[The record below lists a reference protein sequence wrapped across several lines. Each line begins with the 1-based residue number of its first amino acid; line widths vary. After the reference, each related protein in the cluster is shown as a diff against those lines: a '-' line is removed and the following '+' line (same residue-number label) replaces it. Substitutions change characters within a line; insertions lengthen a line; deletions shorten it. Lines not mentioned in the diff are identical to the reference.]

1 MKNEKLNSLI
11 HKLVELKTETDH
23 IKGFLFKDNDLYYI
37 KPIEVYL
44 GSAKETVKHYL
55 SESDAFFIEFCESPK
70 LMKVSMKSWHYR
82 LMKYVLGKYVPTPQT
97 MQNGCPY
104 FWLLIFSMLVVP
116 FKFAFKGLLSFFL
129 GFPYLFWKAVESL
142 AYITLRAIPEEKA
155 DSINYHG
162 NQYRGRY
169 DVPIFASV
177 YFKKSRKSF
186 IETYIRAKYGITKE
200 SNPIEYQEKVDA
212 LSLLRREAYKK
223 NRNLANK
230 IRLEKHYA
238 ERKRLEEIESIRNEK
253 RILRQ
258 KRNELFWK
266 PVNEKLAKI
275 KKSISNTLTFDYKR
289 SPIIKRTKQ
298 FIGLLISLIVLVVAS
313 IIVMMATTT
322 TIAIIDGIGYLLAN
336 YAGIIL
342 TIFVGMILACILIA
356 AGYFLYNWIQGLVGK
371 YEVGKKIWYVEGV
384 LHAIWYPMQH
394 LAKFLFYAIYYVFYK
409 PLYFIIFTILYEKII
424 INSGLFL
431 WNMLKAYNAII
442 MGSLGIFGEY
452 FGASKKDYCP
462 GLEWVDTDDE

>member
-11 HKLVELKTETDH
+11 HKLVELKNETNH
-23 IKGFLFKDNDLYYI
+23 LKGFLFKDNDLYYI

-44 GSAKETVKHYL
+44 GSAKETVKYYL
-55 SESDAFFIEFCESPK
+55 TEDDVLFIEFCESPK

-82 LMKYVLGKYVPTPQT
+82 LMKYVLGQYVPTPQT

-116 FKFAFKGLLSFFL
+116 FKYAGNGLVSFFL
-129 GFPYLFWKAVESL
+129 GFPYLFWKAVEWL

-155 DSINYHG
+155 YGIDYYG
-162 NQYRGRY
+162 NQYRGTY

-177 YFKKSRKSF
+177 YFKNSRKSF
-186 IETYIRAKYGITKE
+186 IDTYIRVKYGIDKE
-200 SNPIEYQEKVDA
+200 IDPIKYQEKVDA
-212 LSLLRREAYKK
+212 LMLLRKTYEDNRALVNSIRREKQ
-223 NRNLANK
+223 RVE
-230 IRLEKHYA
+230 LEKS
-238 ERKRLEEIESIRNEK
+238 LEIDRIRNKK
-253 RILRQ
+253 RKLRQ
-258 KRNELFWK
+258 KRNELFWR
-266 PVNEKLAKI
+266 PVNEILAKI
-275 KKSISNTLTFDYKR
+275 KKSISNTLTFDYRR

-298 FIGLLISLIVLVVAS
+298 FIGLIISLIVLVAVS
-313 IIVMMATTT
+313 MAVIMLTTT
-322 TIAIIDGIGYLLAN
+322 TIAIIDGIGYLFAN
-336 YAGIIL
+336 YAGIIFTGLAIILLAIIL
-342 TIFVGMILACILIA
+342 TAI
-356 AGYFLYNWIQGLVGK
+356 GYFVYNWVQGLVGK

-384 LHAIWYPMQH
+384 LYAIWYPVQY

-409 PLYFIIFTILYEKII
+409 PLYFILFIILYNGII
-424 INSGLFL
+424 INSGMFI
-431 WNMLKAYNAII
+431 WNIMKALGAII